1 MRARKLLLLG
11 LVIVLALGTFV
22 VAGCGGD
29 DEEAKAALR
38 TALDTVETKVEGL
51 QTAFTQGGTVP
62 ELKAAKD
69 DLAADWQ
76 TVVSA
81 AEKVEGADVE
91 AAKQAWTEL
100 DAAVDGLSDSATL
113 IEAATVIMTP
123 VQSLMTVAGDLA
135 ELAGET
141 EE

>member
-1 MRARKLLLLG
+1 VRARKLLVLG
-11 LVIVLALGTFV
+11 LMIIMALGTLT

-29 DEEAKAALR
+29 DKEAKEALRAAL
-38 TALDTVETKVEGL
+38 ATVETKVTGL

-69 DLAADWQ
+69 DIAADWQ
-76 TVVSA
+76 AVVTA
-81 AEKVEGADVE
+81 AEKVKGADVE
-91 AAKQAWTEL
+91 AAKKAWTDL
-100 DAAVDGLSDSATL
+100 DTAVSAVPDSATL
-113 IEAATVIMTP
+113 IEAAAQIMTP

-135 ELAGET
+135 ELAGDA